1 MMSILRLKENGTDIR
16 TEVTAGATTFMA
28 MLYIIPVNAS
38 ILSASGMPYDAL
50 VTATIVMTIFASIL
64 NGFWA
69 NTPIAMSV
77 GMGLNAYFSF
87 GLVKGMGI
95 AWQSALGI
103 VFVSGMLY
111 VLISITPVRRW
122 LIETIPLDVK
132 RAVSAG
138 IGAFIAFIG
147 LEQTKIIVD
156 SPATLVKLGN
166 LQEPHVL
173 LALFGLALAIFFTLK
188 KYKSALILSIILT
201 TVLAWVSGIEKF
213 PHEFF
218 SLPASMAPIA
228 FELDISSALSL
239 SMFPVILIFLITDLF
254 DTLGTLAGVG
264 MRANLFNENKS
275 IPLQK
280 TIEADA
286 VATMISGVAGVTST
300 TSFIESAAGVEE
312 GGRTGLSAV
321 VVGLLFILPL
331 FLLPFFKAIPSNAIY
346 PILIVIGLMM
356 FSEVKNID
364 YDNQATK
371 YSTFFIVMGMPLT
384 YSITDGLLLGAL
396 VYVLVSLLT
405 NKTKEISPAMA
416 ILAFVGALV
425 FFIMK
430 T

>member
-1 MMSILRLKENGTDIR
+1 MLNIFKLKEHGTDVK
-16 TEVTAGATTFMA
+16 TEITAGMTTFMA

-50 VTATIVMTIFASIL
+50 ITATIVMTIFASIL

-95 AWQSALGI
+95 PWQTALGI
-103 VFVSGMLY
+103 VFISGVLY
-111 VLISITPVRRW
+111 VIISITPIRRW
-122 LIETIPLDVK
+122 LIETIPLDIK

-156 SPATLVKLGN
+156 SQATLVTLGN
-166 LQEPHVL
+166 LQDTHVL
-173 LALFGLALAIFFTLK
+173 LALFGLTLAIFFTVK
-188 KYKSALILSIILT
+188 KYKAALMLSIFLT
-201 TVLAWVSGIEKF
+201 TLLAWVTGIEAF
-213 PHEFF
+213 PQEFF
-218 SLPASMAPIA
+218 SMPASMAPIA
-228 FELDISSALSL
+228 FELDIASALTL
-239 SMFPVILIFLITDLF
+239 SMIPVILIFLITDLF

-264 MRANLFNENKS
+264 MRANLFNEEKS

-286 VATMISGVAGVTST
+286 VATMLSGVAGVTST

-312 GGRTGLSAV
+312 GGRTGLSAI
-321 VVGLLFILPL
+321 VVGLLFILPI

-356 FSEVKNID
+356 FSELKNIN
-364 YDNQATK
+364 YDDQAVK

-384 YSITDGLLLGAL
+384 YSITNGLLLGAL
-396 VYVLVSLLT
+396 VYVLVNSFT
-405 NKTKEISPAMA
+405 GKIKEISPAMI
-416 ILAFVGALV
+416 ILATVGILI
-425 FFIMK
+425 FFIL
-430 T
+430 